1 MSKYLINRVDTFRV
15 DTETEAKN
23 FVEQLKKGDGEV
35 IKHSIEY
42 KEQKSK
48 GDKCTETKECQN
60 YLICL
65 DSDCKDELFSLI
77 PITSSNVSYGLPL
90 ILNKVSFGL
99 SKANKHTFK
108 A

>member
-35 IKHSIEY
+35 VKHSIEY

-48 GDKCTETKECQN
+48 GEVIQSWYRLIVKRQYNDEKEPDYAYEDETMDWTSKP
-60 YLICL
+60 
-65 DSDCKDELFSLI
+65 DE
-77 PITSSNVSYGLPL
+77 N
-90 ILNKVSFGL
+90 
-99 SKANKHTFK
+99 
-108 A
+108 